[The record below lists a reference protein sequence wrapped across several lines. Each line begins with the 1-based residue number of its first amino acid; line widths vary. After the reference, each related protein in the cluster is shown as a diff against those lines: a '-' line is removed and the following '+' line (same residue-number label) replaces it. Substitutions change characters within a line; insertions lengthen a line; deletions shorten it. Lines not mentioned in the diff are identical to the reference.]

1 MSLVAGVTVPPE
13 VVDEVELVLLVVELA
28 VLEVVE
34 LVEELVPPEP
44 PLVGESLPPPQAAS
58 PSEKTEI
65 NASRRPT
72 SHHVALISGTP
83 RKTTGT
89 LGLSTLTEKCE
100 QKKRAPEGA
109 LSDFR

>member
-1 MSLVAGVTVPPE
+1 MTFVTGVTVPPE
-13 VVDEVELVLLVVELA
+13 VV
-28 VLEVVE
+28 EVVE
-34 LVEELVPPEP
+34 LVLDVVLVELVELEVLELGAP

-65 NASRRPT
+65 NASRRPAN
-72 SHHVALISGTP
+72 HQAVLIFGIP

-89 LGLSTLTEKCE
+89 LGLSTLPEKCE

-109 LSDFR
+109 LLDFR

>member
-13 VVDEVELVLLVVELA
+13 VVDEVELEVLVVELVLLVVELV

-34 LVEELVPPEP
+34 LVEELVPLDP

-65 NASRRPT
+65 NASRRPAN
-72 SHHVALISGTP
+72 HQAVLIFGTP
-83 RKTTGT
+83 ERPQE
-89 LGLSTLTEKCE
+89 L
-100 QKKRAPEGA
+100 
-109 LSDFR
+109 